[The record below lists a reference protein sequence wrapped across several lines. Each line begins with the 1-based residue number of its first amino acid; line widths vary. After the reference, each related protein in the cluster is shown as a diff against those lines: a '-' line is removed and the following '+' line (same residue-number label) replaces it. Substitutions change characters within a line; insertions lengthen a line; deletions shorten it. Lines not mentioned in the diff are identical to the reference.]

1 MKTVFRST
9 LELQYKG
16 FFIDIDL
23 DGAIHLNNE
32 YVGKIEKVCSN
43 SYEIRLLF
51 SENVYQA
58 STKKLCIERCLD
70 EAVMIYANKL

>member
-1 MKTVFRST
+1 MKTAFRNT
-9 LELQYKG
+9 LELQYEG
-16 FFIDIDL
+16 FYIDIDL

-51 SENVYQA
+51 SNNVYQA
-58 STKKLCIERCLD
+58 SNKKTCINRCLD
-70 EAVMIYANKL
+70 EAIMIYANKL